1 MEARKRVRPQPH
13 SEGHVP
19 PGESAVLHP
28 GYREPPSEWLTIT
41 AAPVLRHQP
50 AWARAVLALQRS
62 VGNASLTRALA
73 HGHSPV
79 VQRQSSD
86 RPAVPAPTTTTG
98 PQLDAPEIGGS
109 VGWWAPS
116 NAESPYRLH
125 LSPEFEAQLRAMR
138 ELVGPQQVSAGLNQ
152 LILPS
157 VPSGLLPLGPVGPA
171 APAPPVPAPPAPQ
184 QPSTGTAAGP
194 APGTELT
201 GPRPG
206 TVGDIWQAI
215 KADPGIGPAV
225 LELGDRAAARAR
237 QDWQALSGGGQV
249 ALVST
254 ALVIG
259 GGAVAGVLSSPEA
272 RSWVATNLS
281 GKVLPVPIVPGLG
294 IQLNLKADNV
304 LLGLHLDVGQL
315 LPTALGFGP
324 AASTSAL
331 GAPPNPYAP
340 SPR

>member
-1 MEARKRVRPQPH
+1 MDTRKRVRPQPH

-19 PGESAVLHP
+19 PGESAVPHP
-28 GYREPPSEWLTIT
+28 GYRELPSKWLTTT
-41 AAPVLRHQP
+41 AAPGLRHQP
-50 AWARAVLALQRS
+50 AWARAVLGLQRS
-62 VGNASLTRALA
+62 VGNTSVTRVLA
-73 HGHSPV
+73 RGRSPV
-79 VQRQSSD
+79 VQRQGSD
-86 RPAVPAPTTTTG
+86 RPAAPAPTTTTG
-98 PQLDAPEIGGS
+98 PQLDAPEIGSS
-109 VGWWAPS
+109 VGWRPPS

-138 ELVGPQQVSAGLNQ
+138 ELVGPPQVSAGLNQ

-157 VPSGLLPLGPVGPA
+157 VPSGLLPPGPVGPA
-171 APAPPVPAPPAPQ
+171 APAPPAPQ
-184 QPSTGTAAGP
+184 PPSTGTAAGP
-194 APGTELT
+194 APRTELT

-237 QDWQALSGGGQV
+237 QDWQALSGGGRV

-254 ALVIG
+254 SLVIG
-259 GGAVAGVLSSPEA
+259 GGAVAGVLSSPDA

-281 GKVLPVPIVPGLG
+281 GKVLPVPFVPGLG

-340 SPR
+340 H